1 MFKKVFSVFLI
12 AVMLL
17 LVSCG
22 GRNSISIPNNY
33 DLQTDEIVEQKE
45 NSYKYGDSFK
55 ILNVINTGDEIRFLN
70 SRDANDVFCV
80 SLENH
85 RSDFFRYDL
94 KGNAIENYDSLFFGK
109 YIKSVDENNRK
120 IGLKDEIGNVLLG
133 FDYDQMYI
141 RGNYIDAL
149 NFDKDMLYI

>member
-70 SRDANDVFCV
+70 SRDANDVFGVGV

-85 RSDFFRYDL
+85 RSDVFRYDL
-94 KGNAIENYDSLFFGK
+94 KGNAIENYDSLFFGNTLNLLMK
-109 YIKSVDENNRK
+109 TIEN
-120 IGLKDEIGNVLLG
+120 LD
-133 FDYDQMYI
+133 
-141 RGNYIDAL
+141 
-149 NFDKDMLYI
+149 